1 MVLGI
6 DFLQIFLHLFNIILL
21 FGGLYIILYK
31 PVKDFMEK
39 REAHYRKMDE
49 DAAEKI
55 KAANEAKEKYEKALE
70 QVGDEIADRK
80 KAASEEIARMKQSQE
95 EKARKDAERIIDEA
109 KAEGERRK
117 ANIVDDAREDIAR
130 MIEEATGKILLDRKS
145 GSSFDSFLAE
155 AEKAN
160 GGNSDGRK

>member
-49 DAAEKI
+49 DAAETM
-55 KAANEAKEKYEKALE
+55 KAANEAREKYEKALE
-70 QVGDEIADRK
+70 
-80 KAASEEIARMKQSQE
+80 
-95 EKARKDAERIIDEA
+95 
-109 KAEGERRK
+109 
-117 ANIVDDAREDIAR
+117 
-130 MIEEATGKILLDRKS
+130 
-145 GSSFDSFLAE
+145 
-155 AEKAN
+155 
-160 GGNSDGRK
+160 